1 MAIISNGILGSF
13 SGKVGSVIGGSWRGI
28 QYIRSLPKKVK
39 RVPTEK
45 MLNQQAK
52 FSLVMSFVNPLRDFL
67 KENYEDEKIRHMTS
81 ANLLSSHILRNAV
94 QGNLPEIK
102 LNYSKII
109 ISKGSVEQIIEIRSE
124 KAENAIMVNWAAEDK
139 YLVPLAE
146 VEIRAVIFNE
156 NKKHFHHIPL
166 GTRKTTGTE
175 ISLSLFDKGDKL
187 AMWVYSIDKRT
198 NRISE
203 SQFVKEFIV

>member
-13 SGKVGSVIGGSWRGI
+13 SGKVGSVVGGSWRGI
-28 QYIRSLPKKVK
+28 QYIRSLPKKIK
-39 RVPTEK
+39 RVPSEK

-67 KENYEDEKIRHMTS
+67 KENYEDEKIKHMTS

-102 LNYSKII
+102 LDYSKII
-109 ISKGSVEQIIEIRSE
+109 ISKGTVEQIIGLSGNKTDSGISLS
-124 KAENAIMVNWAAEDK
+124 WAHESK

-146 VEIRAVIFNE
+146 VEIRGVIFNE
-156 NKKHFHHIPL
+156 KKKHFHHLAL
-166 GTRKTTGTE
+166 GSRKTLTAE
-175 ISLSLFDKGDKL
+175 ISMNLFEKGDTL
-187 AMWVYSIDKRT
+187 AIWVYTIDKRT

-203 SQFVKEFIV
+203 SQFVNEFIV

>member
-13 SGKVGSVIGGSWRGI
+13 SGKVGSVVGGSWRGI

-52 FSLVMSFVNPLRDFL
+52 FALAMSFVNPLRSFL
-67 KENYEDEKIRHMTS
+67 KENYEDEKIRYMTS
-81 ANLLSSHILRNAV
+81 ANLLSSHILRHAV

-109 ISKGSVEQIIEIRSE
+109 ISKGTVEQLLDISSDKLDRVISV
-124 KAENAIMVNWAAEDK
+124 KWGAEEK

-146 VEIRAVIFNE
+146 VEVRGVIYNE
-156 NKKHFHHIPL
+156 NKNHFYHFKL
-166 GTRKTTGTE
+166 GSRKTAQGE
-175 ISLSLFDKGDKL
+175 ISLSLFDKGEKL
-187 AMWVYSIDKRT
+187 AIWLYTMDKKT

-203 SQFVKEFIV
+203 SQFINEFTV

>member
-13 SGKVGSVIGGSWRGI
+13 SGKVGSVVGGSWRGI
-28 QYIRSLPKKVK
+28 EYIRSLPKKVK
-39 RVPTEK
+39 RVPSEK

-67 KENYEDEKIRHMTS
+67 KENYEDEKIRYMTS

-102 LNYSKII
+102 LDYSKII
-109 ISKGSVEQIIEIRSE
+109 ISKGTVEQIIDLSGKQTDQSILLT
-124 KAENAIMVNWAAEDK
+124 WAPEAK

-146 VEIRAVIFNE
+146 VEIRGVIFNE
-156 NKKHFHHIPL
+156 HKKHFHHLSL
-166 GTRKTTGTE
+166 GTRKISTAE
-175 ISLSLFDKGDKL
+175 ISMNLFEKGDKL
-187 AMWVYSIDKRT
+187 AIWVYSIDKKT
-198 NRISE
+198 KRISE

>member
-13 SGKVGSVIGGSWRGI
+13 SGKVGSVVGGSWRGI

-52 FSLVMSFVNPLRDFL
+52 FALAMSFVNPLRSFL
-67 KENYEDEKIRHMTS
+67 KENYEDEKIRYMTS
-81 ANLLSSHILRNAV
+81 ANLLSSHILRHAV

-109 ISKGSVEQIIEIRSE
+109 ISKGTVEQLLDISSE
-124 KAENAIMVNWAAEDK
+124 KLDRVISVKWGAEEK

-146 VEIRAVIFNE
+146 VEVRGVIYNE
-156 NKKHFHHIPL
+156 NKNHFHHFKL
-166 GTRKTTGTE
+166 GSRKTAQGE
-175 ISLSLFDKGDKL
+175 ISLSLFDKGEKL
-187 AMWVYSIDKRT
+187 AIWLYTMDKKT

-203 SQFVKEFIV
+203 SQFINEFTV